1 MAWSWDD
8 NAEVRRI
15 DWRLVARY
23 SAKEFGRFLRSL
35 RERAKLTQADI
46 GYRAGVDQTYVSMI
60 ETGKRDIRHVSAE
73 RMLRLLQAYGLK
85 KEEIDYLLKLWSS
98 PTKEEREERP
108 LSETEVLHALSE
120 VRPYRLPVVEG
131 GAGSPSFEDTRE
143 FMLFWLPPMKGKK
156 ENALFAVKI
165 TGNSM
170 EPLLYEGDYAI
181 VDIETPPMPGAIV
194 AVGIPGDGIVVKK
207 FAQRGKELYLESI
220 NPTYEDLPLPE
231 DAKIWGPV
239 ISVVRNFHQGF
250 PSKRLKAL

>member
-1 MAWSWDD
+1 MAWAWDD
-8 NAEVRRI
+8 TKKTRNI
-15 DWRLVARY
+15 DWDLVAQY

-35 RERAKLTQADI
+35 RERARLTQSDI

-73 RMLRLLQAYGLK
+73 RMLRLLQAYGLT
-85 KEEIDYLLKLWSS
+85 KEDIDHLLKAWST
-98 PTKEEREERP
+98 PKEERTHYT
-108 LSETEVLHALSE
+108 ETPQNASE

-131 GAGSPSFEDTRE
+131 GAGSPSFEDARE

-156 ENALFAVKI
+156 ETSLFAVKI

-181 VDIETPPMPGAIV
+181 VDTETPPLTGAIV

-207 FAQRGKELYLESI
+207 LAERNKQLYLESV
-220 NPTYEDLPLPE
+220 NPLYEDIPLPE

-250 PSKRLKAL
+250 PSKKLKALP